1 MPTFTFCCVPT
12 RLRTLHRNHCR
23 HHNTHKQ
30 LQQLHERTNSVD
42 WSNTYT
48 EMPQCKARFCKV
60 KRGQGISAFAIPDPK
75 KNRQLCQQWIHN
87 LGLKNLD
94 IKTFK
99 YSKQNIVC
107 ERHFEE
113 HCFKRDKQVT
123 LSLYLS
129 RIV

>member
-1 MPTFTFCCVPT
+1 
-12 RLRTLHRNHCR
+12 
-23 HHNTHKQ
+23 
-30 LQQLHERTNSVD
+30 
-42 WSNTYT
+42 
-48 EMPQCKARFCKV
+48 MPQCKARFCKV

-87 LGLKNLD
+87 LGLKRLD

-99 YSKQNIVC
+99 YSKHNIVC

-123 LSLYLS
+123 QVLLNKGPQC
-129 RIV
+129 RIHNRTMERHVALFFKYNAVVISV